1 MKIGLVLEGGGMRG
15 IYTVGVLDAFEKNNF
30 MPDYLIGV
38 SAGASNG
45 VSFISRQKGRS
56 LRINTNYINDK
67 RYLSLYNL
75 LTQGSLFGMNFIY
88 NEIPNKIDPFDYE
101 TFFKN
106 PCDFKVGVTDALTGE
121 PVFYGKDSLKDGA
134 TVLKASA
141 SIPMVSKAVIYKGRE
156 YFDGGTSSPI
166 PVDEALKDGCDKL
179 IVVLTRDR
187 KFIKP
192 PLKMQGFCSLVMR
205 KYPAMV
211 ELLKRHHEVYLE
223 NQKRI
228 EELEK
233 EGKAFVIAP
242 ETPLLIDRF
251 EKKKEKLLKEYHHG
265 FNDGEN
271 FLKNHL
277 ENFIKK

>member
-1 MKIGLVLEGGGMRG
+1 M
-15 IYTVGVLDAFEKNNF
+15 
-30 MPDYLIGV
+30 
-38 SAGASNG
+38 
-45 VSFISRQKGRS
+45 
-56 LRINTNYINDK
+56 
-67 RYLSLYNL
+67 
-75 LTQGSLFGMNFIY
+75 
-88 NEIPNKIDPFDYE
+88 
-101 TFFKN
+101 
-106 PCDFKVGVTDALTGE
+106 
-121 PVFYGKDSLKDGA
+121 
-134 TVLKASA
+134 LKASA

-166 PVDEALKDGCDKL
+166 PVDEALRDGCDKL

-187 KFIKP
+187 NFIKP

-265 FNDGEN
+265 FNDGEK

>member
-1 MKIGLVLEGGGMRG
+1 M
-15 IYTVGVLDAFEKNNF
+15 
-30 MPDYLIGV
+30 
-38 SAGASNG
+38 
-45 VSFISRQKGRS
+45 
-56 LRINTNYINDK
+56 
-67 RYLSLYNL
+67 SLYNL

-106 PCDFKVGVTDALTGE
+106 SCDFKVGVTDALTGE

-166 PVDEALKDGCDKL
+166 PVDEALRDGCDKL

-187 KFIKP
+187 NFIKP

>member
-56 LRINTNYINDK
+56 LRINTNYINDR

-75 LTQGSLFGMNFIY
+75 LTQGSLFGMDFIY

-211 ELLKRHHEVYLE
+211 ELLKRHHKVYLE

-277 ENFIKK
+277 ENFIRK